1 MRKWLVCLGV
11 LLVMAGCATIQKVE
25 SGVRPIGER
34 LTIKI
39 EGDWNHLDFPG
50 LKPAQI
56 WTMEGITV
64 DELLIYSGIK
74 DGQAMHAETDG
85 APKDKK
91 IVFRSNMRTEE
102 IVSMFSSVLS
112 RDGSTFKLVK
122 VQPYPFGGRA
132 GFRFD
137 YERVRKVDGVIEQG
151 MSFGAVD
158 KGELF
163 AVVYQAPRLTFFPRH
178 RGRVEAI
185 GSSAAIL

>member
-1 MRKWLVCLGV
+1 
-11 LLVMAGCATIQKVE
+11 MAGCATIKKVE
-25 SGVRPIGER
+25 SGVRPVGER

-39 EGDWNHLDFPG
+39 EGEWNHLDFPG

-74 DGQAMHAETDG
+74 DGQAMHAENDG
-85 APKDKK
+85 DSKNKK
-91 IVFRSNMRTEE
+91 LAFRSNMRTEE
-102 IVSMFSSVLS
+102 IVSMFSGVLS
-112 RDGSTFKLVK
+112 RDGSTFKLLK
-122 VQPYPFGGRA
+122 VQPYSFGGRP

-137 YERVRKVDGVIEQG
+137 YERVRKVDGVIQQG
-151 MSFGAVD
+151 IGFGAVD

-163 AVVYQAPRLTFFPRH
+163 AVVYHAPRLTFFPRH

-185 GSSAAIL
+185 GGSATIL